1 MKKKAP
7 VVKASLLASFS
18 ERDRKLLMLFPLI
31 FVLVAIAIGAIF
43 YSRSI
48 DRIEQQAAS
57 HRAALDYLAQSAPE
71 FLEKQ
76 SRAQSAKSHKK
87 MDDEVLKTN
96 DIKLT
101 SFVAEHAAAAQ
112 ITITS
117 YDEDEMPFGGT
128 GKSSAGPIITER
140 QLRIE
145 IREAEM
151 NKLLD
156 LLDRIEKS
164 TEPVFIKRLDIR
176 DVRKKGDVRAIVTVS
191 TFIRKEKAT

>member
-1 MKKKAP
+1 MKKKP
-7 VVKASLLASFS
+7 PIVKASLLASLS
-18 ERDRKLLMLFPLI
+18 ERDRKLLPLFPLI
-31 FVLVAIAIGAIF
+31 LMLVGLSVGAIL

-48 DRIEQQAAS
+48 DTIEEQAAA
-57 HRAALDYLAQSAPE
+57 HRAALDYLAQTAPE
-71 FLEKQ
+71 FLERQTQAK
-76 SRAQSAKSHKK
+76 STKSHKT
-87 MDDEVLKTN
+87 MDDETLKSN

-117 YDEDEMPFGGT
+117 YDEDEMPFGGANKAT
-128 GKSSAGPIITER
+128 EGPIITER

-176 DVRKKGDVRAIVTVS
+176 DVKKKGDVRAIVTVS
-191 TFIRKEKAT
+191 TFIQKEKAT